1 MQLNEASQLLCSVRC
16 VLRRQW
22 TSQYR
27 GDAAGFTRGRERDGS
42 CRIPKQYC
50 LRLAAMIAV
59 LAMHLSVP
67 GRALCEKV

>member
-42 CRIPKQYC
+42 CRIPNQYQGVRC
-50 LRLAAMIAV
+50 VRKCNNTVDAV
-59 LAMHLSVP
+59 IDGGFVYS
-67 GRALCEKV
+67 E